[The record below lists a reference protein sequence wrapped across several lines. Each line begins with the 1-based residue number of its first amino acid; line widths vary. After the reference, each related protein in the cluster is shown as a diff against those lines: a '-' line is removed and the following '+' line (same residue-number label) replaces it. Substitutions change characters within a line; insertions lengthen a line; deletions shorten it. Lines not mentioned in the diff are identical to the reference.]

1 MRCMKQTEDIDIY
14 DGDIDELNFN
24 FNNDLPNF
32 CPNISFLKIEI
43 MNPPKSIQAISR
55 KIF

>member
-1 MRCMKQTEDIDIY
+1 MKLD
-14 DGDIDELNFN
+14 FN

-43 MNPPKSIQAISR
+43 SNPPKNISH
-55 KIF
+55 I